1 MQNNNESSRQEKDI
15 RLSKPRKSDKKIRRG
30 LFIRKTLKAAKPDFN
45 RLESWRYK
53 RVKSSWRKP
62 RGIDNHM
69 RLKKKGWPKSV
80 DIGYRSPKT
89 VRGFHPS
96 GFEEVI
102 VYNVK
107 DLEKINSNQ
116 AIRIGHTVGDKKRAN
131 IIERANELK
140 IFVLNKRVKTVE
152 TY

>member
-1 MQNNNESSRQEKDI
+1 MQVNNESSREEKDI
-15 RLSKPRKSDKKIRRG
+15 RSSKTQQSNNKIRKG
-30 LFIRKTLKAAKPDFN
+30 LSIRKTLKGNKPDFI

-62 RGIDNHM
+62 KGIDNHM

-80 DIGYRSPKT
+80 DVGYRSPKV

-107 DLEKINSNQ
+107 DLEKINSNH

-131 IIERANELK
+131 IMERAKELK

-152 TY
+152 AY